1 MPVFIAVIM
10 VMIVIVI
17 VVMVMMMVTVAVMV
31 IMIMMIVTVLMM
43 ILVMMVVIVMM
54 FMSVFMIVVMVVSV
68 IMMVMAFLPSKMFGR
83 HKPFPFAFLDSAYS
97 THINKQDGFVYRL
110 VPPYGTFTFTFP
122 RSVSGSRHTSSALTM
137 SAPTDRIKLDTY
149 VPVMSY
155 KRPGKKEPAAAPN

>member
-10 VMIVIVI
+10 VMIVI
-17 VVMVMMMVTVAVMV
+17 MVMMMVTVAVMV
-31 IMIMMIVTVLMM
+31 IMVIVTVLMM

-54 FMSVFMIVVMVVSV
+54 FMIVFMIVFMVMVVSV
-68 IMMVMAFLPSKMFGR
+68 IVMVMAFLPSKMFRR
-83 HKPFPFAFLDSAYS
+83 HNPFPFAFLDSAYS
-97 THINKQDGFVYRL
+97 KHISKQDGFVYRL
-110 VPPYGTFTFTFP
+110 VPSYGTFTFAFP

-155 KRPGKKEPAAAPN
+155 NRPGKKEPAAAPN